1 VNIPWDETAELA
13 VLAGA
18 TTWTSSVGM
27 MLQTVDVS
35 DFYAPR
41 HQRWFMAI
49 KNLHDRGEGIHTSG
63 IVNEMLRQGE
73 TDSGFMVSA
82 LVHSAERDL
91 TGATRIVTEMSLRRR
106 LLAEA
111 GELQAS
117 ALNMAADPADA
128 LDVARSSL
136 ASIDT
141 PLSGREPDDDDFD
154 DFLARTLDKPTP
166 WVIRGL
172 IRQGWRTVIV
182 AQSGQGKTW
191 LLRQFAVCAAY
202 GIHPLRFT
210 PIQPVRTML
219 IDLENPDDHLYR
231 SLDVLVTQA
240 KRSSGTKSDV
250 TRLWRRPGGINL
262 RKRAD
267 RAEVETLLTR
277 RRPELL
283 VLGPLY
289 KSYRVKDRDAWDLVA
304 SEVQEVLDDW
314 RVRFS
319 LSILIEDH
327 APKGKDLV
335 PFGSSLWLRWP
346 EIGLGL
352 DLQKDHSLEVQR
364 WRGDRM
370 PTDWPDSLER
380 GSPWPWNGRWAT
392 GTLNGEMEF

>member
-1 VNIPWDETAELA
+1 
-13 VLAGA
+13 
-18 TTWTSSVGM
+18 
-27 MLQTVDVS
+27 
-35 DFYAPR
+35 
-41 HQRWFMAI
+41 
-49 KNLHDRGEGIHTSG
+49 
-63 IVNEMLRQGE
+63 
-73 TDSGFMVSA
+73 
-82 LVHSAERDL
+82 
-91 TGATRIVTEMSLRRR
+91 
-106 LLAEA
+106 
-111 GELQAS
+111 
-117 ALNMAADPADA
+117 
-128 LDVARSSL
+128 
-136 ASIDT
+136 
-141 PLSGREPDDDDFD
+141 
-154 DFLARTLDKPTP
+154 
-166 WVIRGL
+166 
-172 IRQGWRTVIV
+172 
-182 AQSGQGKTW
+182 
-191 LLRQFAVCAAY
+191 
-202 GIHPLRFT
+202 
-210 PIQPVRTML
+210 ML